1 MFGSHWKV
9 LFMYVPVHCLLALH
23 KTTEQKAIRN
33 VFLRQSRFTVPLAYD
48 LQNSHFVV
56 RFCSG
61 LIITTTFI
69 IHPLPALCLVSYFWT
84 VYPILPST
92 YLNYFHTFLRVWIKI
107 CAAQM
112 IAIGCL
118 CVPTP
123 WRPTIWK
130 GQNIAPKISSPLR
143 LFLFNTLPVFS
154 FLHQTQRKVLSQF
167 RFRGTITA
175 HPHTTLT

>member
-1 MFGSHWKV
+1 
-9 LFMYVPVHCLLALH
+9 MYVPVHCLLALH